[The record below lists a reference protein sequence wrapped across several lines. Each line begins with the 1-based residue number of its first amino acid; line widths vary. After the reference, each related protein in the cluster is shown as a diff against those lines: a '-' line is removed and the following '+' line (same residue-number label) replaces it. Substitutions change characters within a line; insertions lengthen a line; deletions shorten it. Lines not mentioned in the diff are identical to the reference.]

1 MMTGPILEIE
11 GLSKKYSTE
20 LGASK
25 KYATLD
31 FLNSGDPEKT
41 SFLREKEFWALKNI
55 SLKVQRGEVLGVL
68 GHNGA
73 GKSTLL
79 KCIVS
84 KLRPD
89 LGIVKF
95 NGAIAH
101 LLDMSAGFSNSASG
115 RDNIVLRGRLMGK
128 IGKDLDEFVSSVRD
142 FADIGEFFDSPVQ
155 FYSSGMKARLS
166 FSASCMTKPDL
177 LIIDEVLSVGDLAFR
192 LKCYE
197 KIDEIS
203 RNAAVIFVSHSIGQL
218 ARMCNRGVYL
228 EKGNLLYDGG
238 IQEAIKL
245 YQDFLQSKGAG
256 KNTATYQP
264 ELVEI
269 KLYVNNRQYSLE
281 DDIPYASDLVLDA
294 AISKLERDS
303 QLRVVL
309 KDASSTVLADWNSV
323 RSIKSWPINSSRIR
337 ISLGKAEL
345 TPGLYSIY
353 LQVMTANGREHIS
366 ISESIKFRVTGDF
379 YYAAPL
385 QKKALWDFY

>member
-20 LGASK
+20 LGVSK
-25 KYATLD
+25 KYAVLD
-31 FLNSGDPEKT
+31 FLNSGDPGKI
-41 SFLREKEFWALKNI
+41 SFLRDKEFWALKNI

-89 LGIVKF
+89 LGSVRI
-95 NGAIAH
+95 NGAIGH

-115 RDNIVLRGRLMGK
+115 RDNIILRGRLMGK
-128 IGKDLDEFVSSVRD
+128 FGGDLDEFVSSVRD
-142 FADIGEFFDSPVQ
+142 FADIGDFFDAPVQ
-155 FYSSGMKARLS
+155 FYSSGMRARLG

-238 IQEAIKL
+238 IQDAIKL
-245 YQDFLQSKGAG
+245 YQDFLQSKGVG
-256 KNTATYQP
+256 KSSVTYHP

-269 KLYVNNRQYSLE
+269 KLLVNNKQHSFQ
-281 DDIPYASDLVLDA
+281 DDISYASDLVLDA
-294 AISKLERDS
+294 DISNLEKNA

-309 KDASSTVLADWNSV
+309 KDSSSTVLADWNSA
-323 RSIKSWPINSSRIR
+323 RSIKSWPNNSQRVR

-353 LQVMTANGREHIS
+353 LQAMTANGREHIS

-379 YYAAPL
+379 YYAVPL
-385 QKKALWDFY
+385 QKMALWSFC

>member
-1 MMTGPILEIE
+1 
-11 GLSKKYSTE
+11 
-20 LGASK
+20 
-25 KYATLD
+25 
-31 FLNSGDPEKT
+31 
-41 SFLREKEFWALKNI
+41 
-55 SLKVQRGEVLGVL
+55 
-68 GHNGA
+68 
-73 GKSTLL
+73 
-79 KCIVS
+79 
-84 KLRPD
+84 
-89 LGIVKF
+89 
-95 NGAIAH
+95 
-101 LLDMSAGFSNSASG
+101 MSAGFSNSASG

-177 LIIDEVLSVGDLAFR
+177 LILDEVLSVGDLAFR

-245 YQDFLQSKGAG
+245 YQDFLQAKGAG
-256 KNTATYQP
+256 KNNTTYHP

-269 KLYVNNRQYSLE
+269 KLFVNNRQYSLE
-281 DDIPYASDLVLDA
+281 DDIPYASELVLDA
-294 AISKLERDS
+294 AIGKLERNS

-323 RSIKSWPINSSRIR
+323 RSIKSWPINSRRIR
-337 ISLGKAEL
+337 ISLGNAEL

-353 LQVMTANGREHIS
+353 LQAMTANGREHIS

-379 YYAAPL
+379 YYAVPF